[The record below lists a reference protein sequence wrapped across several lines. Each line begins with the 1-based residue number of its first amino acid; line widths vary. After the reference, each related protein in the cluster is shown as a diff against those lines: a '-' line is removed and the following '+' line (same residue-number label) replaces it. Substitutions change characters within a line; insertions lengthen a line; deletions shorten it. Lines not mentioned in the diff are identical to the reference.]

1 MEDRR
6 LRFET
11 ISKSS
16 KPSSSSIN
24 SPLLTSSRF
33 HLGKNSARVSV
44 SILFGV
50 NSAIGYLLMLS
61 IMSFNGGVF
70 IAVVF
75 GLTVGYFVFRSGS
88 DDDDEVMAVDNPCA
102 CS

>member
-6 LRFET
+6 SRFKT
-11 ISKSS
+11 IS

-33 HLGKNSARVSV
+33 QLGKNSARVSV

-70 IAVVF
+70 IAVVL
-75 GLTVGYFVFRSGS
+75 GLSVGYFVFRSGS
-88 DDDDEVMAVDNPCA
+88 DDDDEVMATDNPCA

>member
-6 LRFET
+6 LRFKT
-11 ISKSS
+11 IS

-24 SPLLTSSRF
+24 SPLLTSPRF

-88 DDDDEVMAVDNPCA
+88 DDDDEVMALDNTCA

>member
-6 LRFET
+6 LRFKT
-11 ISKSS
+11 ISK
-16 KPSSSSIN
+16 PSIN
-24 SPLLTSSRF
+24 SPRF
-33 HLGKNSARVSV
+33 QLGKKSARISV

-50 NSAIGYLLMLS
+50 NSAIGYLLMLAV
-61 IMSFNGGVF
+61 MSFNGGVF

-75 GLTVGYFVFRSGS
+75 GLSVGYFVFRSGS
-88 DDDDEVMAVDNPCA
+88 DDDEVMVLNNPCA